1 MKETIFRKPASFYD
15 TYERKGGA
23 NPDVTHYCPGC
34 GHGILHKLIA
44 EAMDDFDINK
54 KTILI
59 SPVGCS
65 VFAYYY
71 FDCSN
76 IQAAHGRAPAVA
88 TGAKRA
94 NPNSVLISYQGDG
107 DLAGIGGNEILQAA
121 NRGENISVFFVNNA
135 IYGMT
140 GGQMAP
146 TTLVGQRTTT
156 CPRGRSPENEG
167 FPLKMCELISTLGAP
182 VYVERVALTDA
193 KHIMKARKAV
203 RKALQAQLDGKGFAF
218 VEALSACPTG
228 WKVPAD
234 QANRWIEEMMEPV
247 FPLGVYKDE
256 TAERAERQPVHVE
269 LSAEELVKA
278 LAIPTGEEKPSFE
291 RGKSWLRNPEIKV
304 AGFGGQGVLL
314 LGVSLAQ
321 AAMKAG
327 YHTTWLPS
335 YGPEMRGG
343 TANCHVRI
351 SEERIGSPVVQES
364 DVLIAFNGPSIEK
377 FAHLVKP
384 GGLIL
389 YDSSLV
395 DGAIERSDVTVYGIP
410 FTKTAEETLGN
421 VRTANFIAMGAFI
434 VTSGGLLDEA
444 VVKSILPL
452 VIKRKNMIEINER
465 AIGEGMRLA
474 REAMGTG

>member
-1 MKETIFRKPASFYD
+1 MKETIYKKAQSFYD
-15 TYERKGGA
+15 VYERKGGA

-44 EAMDDFDINK
+44 EAMDDMDINK
-54 KTILI
+54 ETILI

-71 FDCSN
+71 FNCSN
-76 IQAAHGRAPAVA
+76 IQSAHGRAPAVA

-94 NPNSVLISYQGDG
+94 NPNSLVISYQGDG
-107 DLAGIGGNEILQAA
+107 DLAGIGGNEIIQAA

-146 TTLVGQRTTT
+146 TTLIGQRTTT
-156 CPRGRSPENEG
+156 SPRGRSSENEG
-167 FPLKMCELISTLGAP
+167 FPLKMCELISTLGGP

-203 RKALQAQLDGKGFAF
+203 RKALQAQKDGKGFTF
-218 VEALSACPTG
+218 VEALSPCPTG
-228 WKVPAD
+228 WKVPTD
-234 QANRWIEEMMEPV
+234 QGNRWVHEMMEPV
-247 FPLGVYKDE
+247 FPLGLYKDE
-256 TAERAERQPVHVE
+256 
-269 LSAEELVKA
+269 
-278 LAIPTGEEKPSFE
+278 IDE
-291 RGKSWLRNPEIKV
+291 RGGQVHIPEIVTGDKLTEALNIPLTEDAVEVEHGVSWLKDPQIKI

-314 LGVSLAQ
+314 LGVALAQ

-351 SEERIGSPVVQES
+351 SEKRIGSSVVHES
-364 DVLIAFNGPSIEK
+364 DVLIAFNGPSVDK
-377 FAHLVKP
+377 FEPLVKP

-389 YDSSLV
+389 YDTTFV
-395 DGAIERSDVTVYGIP
+395 DRKIDRDDVRLLGIP
-410 FTKTAEETLGN
+410 FTETADKVIGN
-421 VRTANFIAMGAFI
+421 SRTANFVALGAFI
-434 VTSGGLLDEA
+434 VASGGLLNEA
-444 VVKSILPL
+444 VLKSILPL
-452 VIKRKNMIEINER
+452 AIKRKNMIEINEK
-465 AIGEGMRLA
+465 AIEEGMRLA
-474 REAMGTG
+474 KEAGA